1 MPTTFKVDNVCM
13 AQNPKETIDAHELIN
28 QKTKFDA
35 EACSDI
41 KLIAWNPKMNGFL
54 AAAHIA
60 FDEHRPLSLTPD
72 SFWLTIANGLAKHIN
87 LNSETLRHNFV
98 DHDGKKTIT
107 VRRDDFI
114 KGSPSN
120 NWEGC
125 FDEFSNKLETY
136 IGKKRDLIV
145 SSFSTTNRV
154 EKAASQVVLMD
165 AMQSYFDYKVCT
177 LCGFPL
183 ITLEGTIEDWKNIK
197 SRVVYMSEFGLEW
210 WTDHLLPV
218 IDKVIDSVNGD
229 IDVEFWRSFLKIS
242 GGSGGPYVSGWINT
256 LFPYLNDNRKNHA
269 IEYSKYLNRTFGG
282 GPNPNDFPIGMSSVP
297 FKWEYYDITYN
308 MRFIGGIIGVSQ
320 SEDLT
325 VKPEAGWAIADD
337 KG

>member
-1 MPTTFKVDNVCM
+1 MTTTFKVDDVIK
-13 AQNPKETIDAHELIN
+13 AREPKKIIGARELVGQKIN
-28 QKTKFDA
+28 TSV

-41 KLIAWNPKMNGFL
+41 KLISWNPKMNGLL
-54 AAAHIA
+54 AATHIA

-87 LNSETLRHNFV
+87 LNSENLRHNFV
-98 DHDGKKTIT
+98 DHDGKKVIV
-107 VRRDDFI
+107 VRRDNFI

-120 NWEGC
+120 DWEGC

-145 SSFSTTNRV
+145 SSFSTTGKV
-154 EKAASQVVLMD
+154 EKAASQVILMD
-165 AMQSYFDYKVCT
+165 AMQSYFDYKLST
-177 LCGFPL
+177 LCGFPS

-197 SRVVYMSEFGLEW
+197 SRVICMNEFGLWW

-218 IDKVIDSVNGD
+218 IDKIIDSVDGD
-229 IDVEFWRSFLKIS
+229 VDIEFWRSFLKVS
-242 GGSGGPYVSGWINT
+242 GGSGGPHVSGWINT
-256 LFPYLNDNRKNHA
+256 LFPYLDDNRKNYA
-269 IEYSKYLNRTFGG
+269 IEYSKYLNRPFDG
-282 GPNPNDFPIGMSSVP
+282 GPNPDDFPIGLSSVP

-308 MRFIGGIIGVSQ
+308 MRFVGGIIGVSQ

-325 VKPEAGWAIADD
+325 VRPEAGWAIIDD
-337 KG
+337 GE